1 MENGELKAI
10 GEYAERFGREARRPG
25 FWGKLVSR
33 FVVVWS
39 MITRIPLPRGW
50 FPAASALPGAEAMV
64 VLPLVGGVFG
74 FVATLP
80 ASLLALSV
88 PPVASAWIACGIY
101 TLAGWSLHLDGWGD
115 LWDGVGSGKRGEGMR
130 RVMKDSRSGTFG
142 VAGIVLAISIR
153 ASLLSV
159 ISVGNWLS
167 VCIVAGGV
175 GRFAAAVSACVGEYP
190 WSVGMGREF
199 VRGFKGYQLFCSF
212 LAACLLFPFAPAGWT
227 IGMLSAGFGG
237 AALALWANKNLGGVS
252 GDILGAASVLGE
264 ILVLIGCTIPY

>member
-101 TLAGWSLHLDGWGD
+101 TLAGLPKIG
-115 LWDGVGSGKRGEGMR
+115 
-130 RVMKDSRSGTFG
+130 
-142 VAGIVLAISIR
+142 R
-153 ASLLSV
+153 AS
-159 ISVGNWLS
+159 
-167 VCIVAGGV
+167 C
-175 GRFAAAVSACVGEYP
+175 
-190 WSVGMGREF
+190 RER
-199 VRGFKGYQLFCSF
+199 V
-212 LAACLLFPFAPAGWT
+212 
-227 IGMLSAGFGG
+227 
-237 AALALWANKNLGGVS
+237 
-252 GDILGAASVLGE
+252 
-264 ILVLIGCTIPY
+264 